1 MEHNIP
7 GYLDGTLSKSE
18 MEAFQKR
25 LLSDTEFRKEVEAF
39 EMLFKDIE
47 QEEPVEEV
55 EFSDDP
61 PSEESSS
68 EEEESGSDEE

>member
-1 MEHNIP
+1 MIS
-7 GYLDGTLSKSE
+7 LSS
-18 MEAFQKR
+18 
-25 LLSDTEFRKEVEAF
+25 LSSHVIKASRDKE
-39 EMLFKDIE
+39 IE

-68 EEEESGSDEE
+68 EEEESGSDDE